1 MCTLST
7 ISSKDNK
14 SVCDGLGCSETA
26 TVILEEEVCDMGVI
40 LLHLCDSCVLK
51 FSEQ

>member
-1 MCTLST
+1 MCTLSI

-14 SVCDGLGCSETA
+14 SVCDGLGCSEPA
-26 TVILEEEVCDMGVI
+26 TITIEEEVGDMGVI
-40 LLHLCDSCVLK
+40 ILYLCDECSIK

>member
-1 MCTLST
+1 MCTLS
-7 ISSKDNK
+7 IIKPEENK
-14 SVCDGLGCSETA
+14 SVCDGLRCSEAA
-26 TVILEEEVCDMGVI
+26 TITIEEEVCDMGVI

>member
-7 ISSKDNK
+7 INPQENK
-14 SVCDGLGCSETA
+14 SVCDGLGCSEAA
-26 TVILEEEVCDMGVI
+26 TITVEEEVGDMGVI
-40 LLHLCDSCVLK
+40 ILYLCDECSIK